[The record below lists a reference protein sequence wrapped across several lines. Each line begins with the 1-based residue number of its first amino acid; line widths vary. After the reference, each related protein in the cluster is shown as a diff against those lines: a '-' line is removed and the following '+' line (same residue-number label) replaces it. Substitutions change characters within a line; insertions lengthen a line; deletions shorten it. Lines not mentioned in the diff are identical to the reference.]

1 MVAFGFPS
9 TFTVAGTAV
18 VTVKA
23 ALVYF
28 ARSEILRIQID
39 IKSTAIAFTTD
50 ARHYTKI
57 LGGVGNST
65 P

>member
-1 MVAFGFPS
+1 MVAFRLPP
-9 TFTVAGTAV
+9 TFSVAGTAV
-18 VTVKA
+18 ITVKA

-39 IKSTAIAFTTD
+39 IKGTGIAFTTD